1 MSEKID
7 LAKGALGTLESAV
20 MGIAG
25 TAPAFSVAVTTAA
38 IVASV
43 GVLSVGSIFYCGLIM
58 FGIMLAFFHLSKIS
72 PHAGAAY
79 AWVGYVFGRN
89 WGFFAGWGLLVASIF
104 FMVSATIPA
113 ATSTLVLLFPER
125 VEDTVW
131 VAATAAIWLT
141 LVTAVVTR
149 GIKHASYTQLI
160 LTGIETLVVFALIIA
175 AFMQY
180 GGHPA
185 HAPSIIWF
193 SPFAFTPQLFA
204 TGALT
209 AIFFYW
215 GWDVTMN
222 LSEETREGESDNSP
236 PAGRGAFWAMVNLI
250 LFFVIM
256 MIVVLI
262 VLNDEEIAQANTNVL
277 YAIANKL
284 FPKPWNYLAVLSTIL
299 STVGTIETQILQF
312 SRSMFAMA
320 RDDMLHRRYA
330 RIHAEWQTPWVAT
343 GVIWGLGVLLLFS
356 SSFMPSV
363 EKILESSILAIG
375 FQICFYM
382 SLAGFACAWHY
393 REKSRSGAYAA
404 VSYVYWP
411 LFAAIF
417 MVFIAVYSIPTFDTV
432 TNILGIG
439 GILVGFIPLFLG
451 LSRRSDRASGRVRV
465 AETQNRPD
473 NSTPA

>member
-1 MSEKID
+1 MSASGE
-7 LAKGALGTLESAV
+7 LAKESLGAFESAI

-43 GVLSVGSIFYCGLIM
+43 GVLSVGSILYCGLIM
-58 FGIMLAFFHLSKIS
+58 FGIMLAFFHLSKIT

-79 AWVGYVFGRN
+79 AWVGHVFGRT
-89 WGFFAGWGLLVASIF
+89 WGFFTGWGLLVASIF

-113 ATSTLVLLFPER
+113 ATSTLVLIAPEL
-125 VEDTVW
+125 VENTVW
-131 VAATAAIWLT
+131 VTSVAAIWLT
-141 LVTAVVTR
+141 LVTIVVTK
-149 GIKHASYTQLI
+149 GIKHASYAQLI

-175 AFMQY
+175 AFVQY
-180 GGHPA
+180 GGRPA
-185 HAPSIIWF
+185 HTPSIIWF

-222 LSEETREGESDNSP
+222 LSEESKTGDSGQPHS
-236 PAGRGAFWAMVNLI
+236 ASRGAFWAMVNLI
-250 LFFVIM
+250 LFFIIM

-262 VLNDEEIAQANTNVL
+262 VLSDEEIARANTNVL

-284 FPKPWNYLAVLSTIL
+284 FPAPWNYLAVLSTIL

-320 RDDMLHRRYA
+320 RDEMLHPRYA
-330 RIHAEWQTPWVAT
+330 KIHREWQTPWVAT
-343 GVIWGLGVLLLFS
+343 AVIWLLGVLLLFAS
-356 SSFMPSV
+356 SYMPSV
-363 EKILESSILAIG
+363 KTILESSILAIG

-393 REKSRSGAYAA
+393 RGQLRGSLYSA
-404 VSYVYWP
+404 VSYVLWP
-411 LFAAIF
+411 LLAALF
-417 MVFIAVYSIPTFDTV
+417 MVFIALYSIPTFDMI
-432 TNILGIG
+432 TNILGVG
-439 GILVGFIPLFLG
+439 GLLIGFIPLFLG
-451 LSRRSDRASGRVRV
+451 SLRRSSV
-465 AETQNRPD
+465 ATG
-473 NSTPA
+473 